1 MKMFLLALFVVGM
14 GVMLSGC
21 ASAANESGKK
31 EEASGYHRISPEE
44 AKQMITAEKDLVLID
59 VRTPAEY
66 QEKHIPGAR
75 LVPNETISNQP
86 IEGGRVGAGE
96 GRQGKQGHAAEQ
108 RPAPTK
114 TVRQRAI
121 DQLANGQTGEV
132 HRQGQLDVFFIGG
145 KRCGHR
151 REARQVEIDRQRRKG
166 AQGTQNQD
174 YAKVHQA
181 PKRVGSPT
189 V

>member
-86 IEGGRVGAGE
+86 IEGVPKNAKILVYCR
-96 GRQGKQGHAAEQ
+96 
-108 RPAPTK
+108 T
-114 TVRQRAI
+114 
-121 DQLANGQTGEV
+121 
-132 HRQGQLDVFFIGG
+132 
-145 KRCGHR
+145 GHR
-151 REARQVEIDRQRRKG
+151 SEQAAKKLIAMGYEHVYDMAGGITSWPYETEAGQ
-166 AQGTQNQD
+166 
-174 YAKVHQA
+174 
-181 PKRVGSPT
+181 
-189 V
+189 